1 MGIFKLFK
9 GEIKKIFLKPGI
21 FVITTLLVFVLTLSA
36 FIFSPQSRG
45 NNLEEIS
52 GNTVG
57 QMYDLSFGATSGQNL
72 SRSKEKIWEN
82 NIASSQTM
90 INFYNDQLAD
100 ESLSKKQVLIDKIE
114 ESKELYKIY
123 RNKCAQ
129 TLPDEEKE
137 EARSNLKASLVNFR
151 NLYNEYI
158 TAYNGFYYLL
168 IDSDDKMELDFF
180 LDSAIT
186 QPFQSTFTHT
196 ATQNKI
202 EELDIFRKLTGF
214 VNNMI
219 TFMPTKEDL
228 ELASESLTKSISNLN
243 EIENEI
249 LNLKNNYSTDNSIEN
264 KLQYRTLY
272 TKYKQCA
279 QNANRLITLQIIS
292 SAIEDISD
300 DRIQEIYQ
308 FTNEVDT
315 KYSINEQLLICNY
328 YLDTNKYAFEY
339 ASPLSL
345 SETSNQDANMYDFMY
360 FSLELCS
367 FIIVIYIVF
376 LGATMIAGEYSNGTM
391 KLLAIRP
398 YSRRKILASKLLATI
413 FIGFIFLLLSVFVT
427 AIIGGILFGTTSL
440 EILLVFNA
448 SAITSTSPLV
458 VILIYFLCKMIEIVF
473 YAVFS
478 ISISTLFKSNTGSVI
493 VSVLIYFASF
503 ILTLFT
509 PSLGIV
515 KFLPFVNTNLFGYF
529 GSHNISSS
537 ASLLSII
544 FSKTIANDMNF
555 YISFA
560 SITIFSVVLYF
571 ITSYVFRKRDIK

>member
-202 EELDIFRKLTGF
+202 EELDIFRKLTTMF
-214 VNNMI
+214 QY
-219 TFMPTKEDL
+219 EL
-228 ELASESLTKSISNLN
+228 E
-243 EIENEI
+243 
-249 LNLKNNYSTDNSIEN
+249 
-264 KLQYRTLY
+264 
-272 TKYKQCA
+272 
-279 QNANRLITLQIIS
+279 
-292 SAIEDISD
+292 
-300 DRIQEIYQ
+300 
-308 FTNEVDT
+308 
-315 KYSINEQLLICNY
+315 
-328 YLDTNKYAFEY
+328 
-339 ASPLSL
+339 
-345 SETSNQDANMYDFMY
+345 
-360 FSLELCS
+360 
-367 FIIVIYIVF
+367 
-376 LGATMIAGEYSNGTM
+376 
-391 KLLAIRP
+391 
-398 YSRRKILASKLLATI
+398 
-413 FIGFIFLLLSVFVT
+413 
-427 AIIGGILFGTTSL
+427 
-440 EILLVFNA
+440 
-448 SAITSTSPLV
+448 
-458 VILIYFLCKMIEIVF
+458 
-473 YAVFS
+473 
-478 ISISTLFKSNTGSVI
+478 
-493 VSVLIYFASF
+493 
-503 ILTLFT
+503 
-509 PSLGIV
+509 
-515 KFLPFVNTNLFGYF
+515 
-529 GSHNISSS
+529 
-537 ASLLSII
+537 
-544 FSKTIANDMNF
+544 
-555 YISFA
+555 
-560 SITIFSVVLYF
+560 
-571 ITSYVFRKRDIK
+571 